1 MDLRLGGRRWK
12 RRQKQLWELLGKV
25 EAVLQKALE
34 IWDLQVVPLNS
45 PAAELSKFEPE
56 LENAFICHLH
66 DHWFCIRK
74 VNGEWYN
81 FNSLLPSPEHL
92 SQFYLSAYI
101 DTLKDSGW
109 SIFLVRGNFPTD
121 CPIPHDFSTGFGQW
135 LTPEDAQQIAKS
147 CNQMKFSTQE
157 AYSSNKIDTLAEQ
170 EEEDLNAAV
179 KASLMDYTSIQNGP
193 DVIEDSAILGLKV
206 DPPINN
212 NSSFMESCPHSTESG
227 ESSSDVHNGTRGVET
242 RSSSHDD
249 KVQ

>member
-1 MDLRLGGRRWK
+1 ML
-12 RRQKQLWELLGKV
+12 QLWMLDPTPHLFLEWSELLKFY
-25 EAVLQKALE
+25 VLQKALE

-74 VNGEWYN
+74 VNGEW
-81 FNSLLPSPEHL
+81 
-92 SQFYLSAYI
+92 
-101 DTLKDSGW
+101 TLGGAS
-109 SIFLVRGNFPTD
+109 S
-121 CPIPHDFSTGFGQW
+121 W
-135 LTPEDAQQIAKS
+135 LGIAKS